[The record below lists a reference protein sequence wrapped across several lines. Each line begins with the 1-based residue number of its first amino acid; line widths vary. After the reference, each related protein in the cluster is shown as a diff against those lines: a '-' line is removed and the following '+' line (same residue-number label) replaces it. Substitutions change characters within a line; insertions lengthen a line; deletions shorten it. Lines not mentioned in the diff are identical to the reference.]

1 MADTHSNDTLTLL
14 VKKADPQLS
23 VKDEVAVYNATVLY
37 LFRGLNY
44 KTYGTRLKKLSGG
57 AVNVRAITDA
67 LSQSGEVIKV
77 LKVWLFYVVKH
88 KLNYERSLELATKW
102 GVDERD
108 VLAFTTISRT
118 ALAHM
123 RRLAAKFA
131 ALTLEK
137 LDANLA
143 RIIQETA
150 VWRGKFVSRKLRF
163 VIQSQGM
170 HRHDIESELIYKGIQ
185 GLMMM
190 YPCVET
196 YLHAVNVVKRV
207 VHNQG
212 INMIHHYTTQKM
224 GRLTQDSAGAFHS
237 KVVSLDEA
245 QLNLL
250 AAPETSSDLRIE
262 VHRLIERYQGKRRKF
277 VELLCGAYC
286 PEFTA
291 WLIKLGYKLET
302 NEELMDRVKSDDYMK
317 LALRWLEVSVEA
329 GKKFLEK
336 LRVQFSAY
344 NVQCAI
350 P

>member
-1 MADTHSNDTLTLL
+1 M
-14 VKKADPQLS
+14 
-23 VKDEVAVYNATVLY
+23 LY

-44 KTYGTRLKKLSGG
+44 KTYGTRLKKLSDS
-57 AVNVRAITDA
+57 ATVNVRAITDA
-67 LSQSGEVIKV
+67 LSQSGEAIKI
-77 LKVWLFYVVKH
+77 LKVWLFYVVKN
-88 KLNYERSLELATKW
+88 KLDYERSSKLAVKW
-102 GVDERD
+102 GVSACD
-108 VLAFTTISRT
+108 VQAFTAISRT
-118 ALAHM
+118 AMAHM
-123 RRLAAKFA
+123 RRLSAKFA

-137 LDANLA
+137 LDANIA
-143 RIIQETA
+143 RIVQETA
-150 VWRGKFVSRKLRF
+150 TWRGKFVSRKLRF
-163 VIQSQGM
+163 IIQSQGM

-224 GRLTQDSAGAFHS
+224 GRLTQDGAGAFHS
-237 KVVSLDEA
+237 KVISLDEA

-250 AAPETSSDLRIE
+250 VAPETSSDLRIE

-286 PEFTA
+286 PEFTK
-291 WLIKLGYKLET
+291 WLIELGYKLET
-302 NEELMDRVKSDDYMK
+302 NEELMDRVKSDDYVK

-336 LRVQFSAY
+336 LRMQFSAY
-344 NVQCAI
+344 NLQCV
-350 P
+350 